1 MDEAAAAVRSNLA
14 TYRDFYGGGPEG
26 EQQLPL
32 LVLNIRRNR
41 LVQDSLQQVSHLPP
55 SILYTKPGEVVIE
68 AFLSLAYGRSRS
80 R

>member
-14 TYRDFYGGGPEG
+14 TYRDFYGGGREG

-41 LVQDSLQQVSHLPP
+41 LVQDSLQQVSHLLP
-55 SILYTKPGEVVIE
+55 
-68 AFLSLAYGRSRS
+68 FDSR
-80 R
+80 